1 MSDDWYRRHLAES
14 QAAAHDAYDQAL
26 LKLSGGA
33 LGLSLAL
40 VRGFAADDMRYLIA
54 IQSAWV
60 FWVLSLICVVASF
73 YFGAR
78 SAATQ
83 ARQYDAATV
92 PAQVII
98 PNSPAESASLSTDE
112 VDGGVDARRASWC
125 NKGSGCC
132 FAFGVLL
139 AGFFMISNLDGGSM
153 PRDTDRNQQCPA
165 PTETQTR
172 EEYPGHVEHRARDP
186 HPAPPRP
193 HTSGSQP
200 APATPSQG
208 SPPKKSN

>member
-1 MSDDWYRRHLAES
+1 MPDDNWYRRHLAES

-83 ARQYDAATV
+83 ARQYDA
-92 PAQVII
+92 
-98 PNSPAESASLSTDE
+98 DE
-112 VDGGVDARRASWC
+112 QVDGGVDARWASWC

-153 PRDTDRNQQCPA
+153 PRDTDRNQQRPA
-165 PTETQTR
+165 PTAPETQTR

-193 HTSGSQP
+193 HPSGSQP

-208 SPPKKSN
+208 GSPPKK

>member
-1 MSDDWYRRHLAES
+1 MPDDNWYRRHLAES

-54 IQSAWV
+54 IQFAWV

-83 ARQYDAATV
+83 ARQYDA
-92 PAQVII
+92 
-98 PNSPAESASLSTDE
+98 DE
-112 VDGGVDARRASWC
+112 QVDGGVDARWASWC
-125 NKGSGCC
+125 NKGSGGC

-153 PRDTDRNQQCPA
+153 PRDTDRNQQRPA
-165 PTETQTR
+165 PPETQTR

-193 HTSGSQP
+193 HTSVSQP

-208 SPPKKSN
+208 GSPPKKSN

>member
-1 MSDDWYRRHLAES
+1 MPDDNWYRRHLAES

-54 IQSAWV
+54 IQFAWV

-83 ARQYDAATV
+83 ARQYDA
-92 PAQVII
+92 
-98 PNSPAESASLSTDE
+98 DE
-112 VDGGVDARRASWC
+112 QVDGGVDARWASWC
-125 NKGSGCC
+125 NKGSGGC

-139 AGFFMISNLDGGSM
+139 AGFFMIFNLDGGSM
-153 PRDTDRNQQCPA
+153 SRDTDRNQQRPA
-165 PTETQTR
+165 PTTPETR

-193 HTSGSQP
+193 RTIEPQ
-200 APATPSQG
+200 PATPSQG
-208 SPPKKSN
+208 PPKKSN